1 MDFNR
6 KVTKEHGASDALN
19 AHINHFLRTSN
30 DSQGR
35 RTYVGASAIGG
46 ECVRSLQFEYAGAK
60 KEKEFPDLTLRKF
73 QLGHH
78 NEELA
83 RYWFIDAG
91 FNLVQK
97 SQKTGQPFRFSELD
111 GRFAGTPDGVFIDG
125 PKIVGVG
132 YPCLWECKSV
142 GSKTFKQIEKDGLK
156 KSRFTYYAQ
165 VQIYMAYLSLT
176 DHPTI
181 FTVTNLDTGEQL
193 HLLIPFDGEV
203 AQAMSDRAVNIIKA
217 TEAGDLL
224 PRAFNDRSHYQ
235 CKSFCSFSERCW
247 GID

>member
-1 MDFNR
+1 MTLDFNR
-6 KVTKEHGASDALN
+6 SVNKEHAASDAINSVLN
-19 AHINHFLRTSN
+19 ASLRKAN

-46 ECVRSLQFEYAGAK
+46 ECARALQFEYAGAK

-83 RYWFIDAG
+83 RWWFKDAG

-97 SQKTGQPFRFSELD
+97 TEKGPFRFSELD
-111 GRFAGTPDGVFIDG
+111 GRFAGTPDGVFLSG
-125 PKIVGVG
+125 PAITGVG

-142 GSKTFKQIEKDGLK
+142 GSKTYKQIEKDGLK
-156 KSRFTYYAQ
+156 KARFTYFAQ
-165 VQIYMAYLSLT
+165 VQIYMAYLDLMA
-176 DHPTI
+176 HPTI

-203 AQAMSDRAVNIIKA
+203 AQAMSDRAVQIIKA

-224 PRAFNDRSHYQ
+224 PRAFNDQSHFI
-235 CKSFCSFSERCW
+235 CKWCSFSERCW
-247 GID
+247 GMET